1 MILKIRTE
9 GDPVLRMKAEPVKTV
24 DAEMRKLA
32 SDMLETMYAA
42 PGVGLAAPQVGEL
55 VRLVVI
61 DTGDGP
67 EVLFNPEIASAVGE
81 AVDIEGC
88 LSIPGMQ
95 GTVKRAAQVVVTA
108 QDRFGRRMRLM
119 GTGLLAKALQ
129 HEIDHLDG
137 VLYIDKAYDIGP
149 AEEDEDEDDDD
160 GQREEI

>member
-9 GDPVLRMKAEPVKTV
+9 GDPVLRMKAKPVTQI
-24 DAEMRKLA
+24 DDTMRKLA

-61 DTGDGP
+61 DVGDGP
-67 EVLFNPEIASAVGE
+67 EVLFNPEIVSFTGE
-81 AVDIEGC
+81 AVDVEGC

-95 GTVKRAAQVVVTA
+95 GMVKRAAHVVVTA
-108 QDRFGRRMRLM
+108 DDRYGRKIRLAGGGM
-119 GTGLLAKALQ
+119 LAKALQ

-137 VLYIDKAYDIGP
+137 ILYVDKAYDIGP
-149 AEEDEDEDDDD
+149 AEVDEDE
-160 GQREEI
+160 QEES